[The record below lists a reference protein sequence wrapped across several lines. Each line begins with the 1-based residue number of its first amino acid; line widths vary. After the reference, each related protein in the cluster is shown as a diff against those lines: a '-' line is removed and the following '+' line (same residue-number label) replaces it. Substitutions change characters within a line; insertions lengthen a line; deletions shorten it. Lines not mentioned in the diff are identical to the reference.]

1 MKKRTYEWIG
11 TENRMEYRY
20 SPAGNFEDYAS
31 GRVLYG
37 GRGVPNFPVRLIVE
51 IFGRARSRLKDGERL
66 RVYDPCCGGAYAL
79 TVLGFFC
86 GSCIGR
92 IYASDISPDML
103 GIAEKNLGL
112 LTREGLDKRRE
123 ELERLLAMSGKPS
136 YADALESLERLRR
149 DLPRG
154 IETEVFAADCTKPLP
169 DIRPDVIIT
178 DVPYGNLAQWQGED
192 ALRAMLGQ
200 LRKISSDD
208 TVLAVCA
215 DKSQKIRS
223 DEWVRI
229 EKQNVGKRRFEI
241 FIRN

>member
-1 MKKRTYEWIG
+1 
-11 TENRMEYRY
+11 MEYRY
-20 SPAGNFEDYAS
+20 SLAGNFEDYAS

-51 IFGRARSRLKDGERL
+51 IFGRARNLLKDRERL

-86 GSCIGR
+86 GSSVGK

-112 LTREGLDKRRE
+112 LTRAGLDRRRE
-123 ELERLLAMSGKPS
+123 ELERLLASSGKSS
-136 YADALESLERLRR
+136 YADALRSLERLRG
-149 DLPRG
+149 DLTREIG
-154 IETEVFAADCTKPLP
+154 AEVFAADCTGPLP
-169 DIRPDVIIT
+169 ELRPDVIIT
-178 DVPYGNLAQWQGED
+178 DVPYGHLAQWQGKD
-192 ALRAMLGQ
+192 ALSAMLGQ
-200 LRKISSDD
+200 LWRISSDS

-223 DEWVRI
+223 GQWIRV
-229 EKQNVGKRRFEI
+229 EKQNVGRRRFEL
-241 FIRN
+241 FRRG